1 MTRVYIAAPWGRARE
16 AVAAGEALRAV
27 GLVTTSRWIAFA
39 LASKGVD
46 APDAE
51 AARVG
56 IDMNDQDLSTSD
68 AVLALSF
75 AGEGGEMF
83 AEVRFALVLNL
94 PVVWVRGRQT
104 LSAWRPG
111 VVLVDDLAEG
121 VTALLA
127 VNPPKMKAV
136 WE

>member
-1 MTRVYIAAPWGRARE
+1 MPKIAQKQE
-16 AVAAGEALRAV
+16 
-27 GLVTTSRWIAFA
+27 
-39 LASKGVD
+39 D
-46 APDAE
+46 
-51 AARVG
+51 
-56 IDMNDQDLSTSD
+56 
-68 AVLALSF
+68 
-75 AGEGGEMF
+75 F
-83 AEVRFALVLNL
+83 AEFLERVNAHLPCEACRKGAWTLPAANQGLVLNL

-104 LSAWRPG
+104 PSAWRPG